1 MYEEK
6 NSIFLDNKELEGIR
20 TKILYLNTGESW
32 K

>member
-6 NSIFLDNKELEGIR
+6 NSIFLDNKELERIR
-20 TKILYLNTGESW
+20 TKILYLNTGELW